1 MKSFKQY
8 FLEAKQ
14 VGILYHYTDVSGV
27 IGIVET
33 NTLQE
38 NGNKY
43 VSFTRDKHFHKGD
56 RYEGITGTSC
66 RFIIDGDLLSHHYKI
81 EPYND
86 FGKRKIEYKGQVS
99 YSHVPYYDEQEERI
113 KGSIKNF
120 KQYIIKLE
128 VDENAYDT
136 WVELYG
142 HSDCLDDESELVWL
156 ADYKNFES
164 FIKKYCPME
173 WV

>member
-66 RFIIDGDLLSHHYKI
+66 RFIIDGDKLSENYKVQPFNYFWNR
-81 EPYND
+81 EQGSSFYLHKD
-86 FGKRKIEYKGQVS
+86 YL
-99 YSHVPYYDEQEERI
+99 DEQEEIVKSPIRNFSKYVI
-113 KGSIKNF
+113 KC
-120 KQYIIKLE
+120 YI
-128 VDENAYDT
+128 DEHHAECFFEDI
-136 WVELYG
+136 
-142 HSDCLDDESELVWL
+142 DDETIERPENIYSYYELL
-156 ADYKNFES
+156 EYFNRYF
-164 FIKKYCPME
+164 PTE
-173 WV
+173 WAK